1 MRNYSFPLSYL
12 FSSRSIL
19 AIIVFVKFLKYIFF
33 LKKKNQQQSS
43 SMVLFYSDTM
53 MDFNKGM
60 AQTKDFVTN
69 MTDDKPT
76 KEPFCILIKSG
87 SLLKK
92 EKARQNSNSLL
103 YLNF

>member
-1 MRNYSFPLSYL
+1 
-12 FSSRSIL
+12 
-19 AIIVFVKFLKYIFF
+19 
-33 LKKKNQQQSS
+33 
-43 SMVLFYSDTM
+43 MVLFYSDTM

-92 EKARQNSNSLL
+92 EKAHKDIPYSIS
-103 YLNF
+103 